1 MNASQ
6 LIAWLVC
13 LAVAFLACV
22 VTVHNFGRV
31 SLLSRQVDRT
41 EQKLQAV
48 SPAAEELKLIRQ
60 VLERMEKR
68 MDSGEATPE
77 TEKLEESI
85 QELSRRVNALEDR
98 IEGGDTR

>member
-13 LAVAFLACV
+13 LVVAFLACV

-31 SLLSRQVDRT
+31 SLLSWQVDRT

-60 VLERMEKR
+60 VLEGMEKR
-68 MDSGEATPE
+68 MDSGEAQPE
-77 TEKLEESI
+77 TGKLAGRI
-85 QELSRRVNALEDR
+85 QELSRRVSALEDR
-98 IEGGDTR
+98 IEDGDTK